1 MFHSIKLK
9 PLLTSLALP
18 LAAGGVSALLAGDI
32 RQVYDG
38 LLQPPLSPPG
48 PVFPVVWTVLYL
60 MMGLALYRVRRT
72 DHPEQQTGIRL
83 FAAQLAVN
91 AAWTPLFFRLQ
102 WFGFALLWLLMLLWL
117 AARTPLTF
125 GRIDKTAGLLLA
137 PCLLWL
143 TFAAY
148 LNWGVSL
155 LN

>member
-1 MFHSIKLK
+1 
-9 PLLTSLALP
+9 
-18 LAAGGVSALLAGDI
+18 
-32 RQVYDG
+32 
-38 LLQPPLSPPG
+38 
-48 PVFPVVWTVLYL
+48 VVWTVLYL

-72 DHPEQQTGIRL
+72 DHPEQQTGIEL
-83 FAAQLAVN
+83 FAAQLLVN
-91 AAWTPLFFRLQ
+91 TAWTPLFFRLQ

-117 AARTPLTF
+117 AARTALTF

-137 PCLLWL
+137 PYLLWL